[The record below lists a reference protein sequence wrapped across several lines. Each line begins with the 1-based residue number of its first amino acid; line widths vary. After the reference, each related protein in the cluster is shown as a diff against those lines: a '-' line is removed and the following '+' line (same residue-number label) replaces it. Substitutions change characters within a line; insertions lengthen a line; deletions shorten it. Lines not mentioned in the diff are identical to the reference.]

1 VNDAAQQEWLL
12 EDGMAAERLDR
23 VMARLQADLSR
34 SRLQALIRDG
44 QVTVDGAPVL
54 DPNRKVAGGVRITLR
69 VPPPVPAE
77 PAGEAI
83 DLSIVYEDDDVIV
96 IDKPPGLVVHPAAGH
111 DSGTLVNALI
121 AHCAESLS
129 GIGGVKRPGIVH
141 RLDKDTSGLL
151 VVAKNDLAHQALAA
165 QFADH
170 GRTGPLE
177 RAYLAIL
184 WGMPER
190 RRGTVEAALA
200 RSTHNREK
208 IVVVG
213 EERGRYAI
221 THYEVVEG
229 LPPASPMASLVR
241 CELETGR
248 THQIRV
254 HMAHLGHPL
263 LGDATYGSGFK
274 TKANRLSEPQKE
286 ALKAL
291 NRQALHAA
299 ILGFEH
305 PRSGEFLRFESPL
318 PPDMAALLEA
328 LRAGI

>member
-1 VNDAAQQEWLL
+1 MNDATRQEWLL

-23 VMARLQADLSR
+23 VLTRLQSDLSR

-44 QVTVDGAPVL
+44 QVAIDDVPVL
-54 DPNRKVAGGVRITLR
+54 DPNRKVAGGARITLT

-77 PAGEAI
+77 PAGEVI
-83 DLSIVYEDDDVIV
+83 DLTIVYEDDDVIV

-121 AHCAESLS
+121 AHSGESLS

-184 WGMPER
+184 WGVPER

-213 EERGRYAI
+213 EDRGRYAI
-221 THYEVVEG
+221 THYETLES
-229 LPPASPMASLVR
+229 LPPTQPIASLVQ

-263 LGDATYGSGFK
+263 LGDKTYGSGFK

-286 ALKAL
+286 ALTAL

-318 PPDMAALLEA
+318 PADMAKLLQALQA
-328 LRAGI
+328 QI

>member
-1 VNDAAQQEWLL
+1 
-12 EDGMAAERLDR
+12 
-23 VMARLQADLSR
+23 
-34 SRLQALIRDG
+34 
-44 QVTVDGAPVL
+44 
-54 DPNRKVAGGVRITLR
+54 
-69 VPPPVPAE
+69 
-77 PAGEAI
+77 
-83 DLSIVYEDDDVIV
+83 
-96 IDKPPGLVVHPAAGH
+96 
-111 DSGTLVNALI
+111 
-121 AHCAESLS
+121 
-129 GIGGVKRPGIVH
+129 VH

-177 RAYLAIL
+177 RSYLAIL
-184 WGMPER
+184 WGVPER

-213 EERGRYAI
+213 GERGRYAI
-221 THYEVVEG
+221 THYEVAEN
-229 LPPASPMASLVR
+229 LPPALPIASLVR

-254 HMAHLGHPL
+254 HMAHIGHPL

-274 TKANRLSEPQKE
+274 TKANRLGEPQRE
-286 ALKAL
+286 ALTAL

-305 PRSGEFLRFESPL
+305 PRSGEFLRFESDL
-318 PPDMAALLEA
+318 PADMAALLLA
-328 LRAGI
+328 LRQPV

>member
-1 VNDAAQQEWLL
+1 MNDAAQQEWLL
-12 EDGMAAERLDR
+12 EDGIAADRLDR
-23 VMARLQADLSR
+23 VLARLQADLSR

-44 QVTVDGAPVL
+44 RVAIDDVPVL

-83 DLSIVYEDDDVIV
+83 DLTIVYEDDDVIV

-184 WGMPER
+184 WGVPER

-213 EERGRYAI
+213 EDRGRYAI
-221 THYEVVEG
+221 THYEVLEG

-274 TKANRLSEPQKE
+274 TKANRLSESQRG
-286 ALKAL
+286 ALDAL

-318 PPDMAALLEA
+318 PPDMARLLKA
-328 LRAGI
+328 LRAEI

>member
-1 VNDAAQQEWLL
+1 
-12 EDGMAAERLDR
+12 MAAERLDR
-23 VMARLQADLSR
+23 VLARLQGDLSR

-44 QVTVDGAPVL
+44 QVAVDDVPVI
-54 DPNRKVAGGVRITLR
+54 DPNRKVAGGVRIALT

-77 PAGEAI
+77 PAGEVI
-83 DLSIVYEDDDVIV
+83 DLTIVYEDDEVIV
-96 IDKPPGLVVHPAAGH
+96 IEKPPGLVVHPAAGH

-121 AHCAESLS
+121 AHCGESLS

-184 WGMPER
+184 WGVPER

-213 EERGRYAI
+213 EDRGRYAI
-221 THYEVVEG
+221 THYEALES
-229 LPPASPMASLVR
+229 LPPAQPIASLVQ

-263 LGDATYGSGFK
+263 LGDKTYGSGFK

-286 ALKAL
+286 ALTAL

-318 PPDMAALLEA
+318 PADMDRLLQA
-328 LRAGI
+328 LRAQI

>member
-1 VNDAAQQEWLL
+1 MNDATRQEWLL

-23 VMARLQADLSR
+23 VLMRLQSDLSR

-44 QVTVDGAPVL
+44 QVAIDDVPVL
-54 DPNRKVAGGVRITLR
+54 DPNRKVAGGARITLT

-77 PAGEAI
+77 PAGEVI
-83 DLSIVYEDDDVIV
+83 DLTIVYEDDDVIV

-121 AHCAESLS
+121 AHCGESLS

-184 WGMPER
+184 WGVPER

-213 EERGRYAI
+213 EDRGRYAI
-221 THYEVVEG
+221 THYEALES
-229 LPPASPMASLVR
+229 LPP
-241 CELETGR
+241 T
-248 THQIRV
+248 Q
-254 HMAHLGHPL
+254 
-263 LGDATYGSGFK
+263 
-274 TKANRLSEPQKE
+274 
-286 ALKAL
+286 
-291 NRQALHAA
+291 
-299 ILGFEH
+299 
-305 PRSGEFLRFESPL
+305 PR
-318 PPDMAALLEA
+318 
-328 LRAGI
+328 